1 MKIVSNQS
9 TKESPLIGLFPS
21 LNPVATK
28 IEKKSIT
35 EQQYSLK
42 AIHPVLNNEAF
53 AQTMDKYRLFVA
65 TYNAQIQEQNK
76 LIDKHNGLVAENSK
90 QLTEVQKAF
99 KDVFI
104 KKNKSIADE
113 LEYNKVATEFNSQY
127 GDIVELRKIQ
137 TIKYATE
144 IVFAQFLHAYQ
155 QQLSKR
161 TMIHS
166 KFDIAYASTLPAV
179 EINSHEIA
187 SFERNG
193 VQSISLTKKS
203 IRNHRNRLQQA
214 GVLCNYEFQGNKKG
228 VKHHINEEILTVF
241 DLKTQN
247 FVDIENQQ
255 VNPQKGKKLPDN
267 NDNTRTIKD
276 KYKIKE
282 NVENNSLDKGTP
294 SAVPFNLVFYKNT
307 QSKLTDSN
315 MGGAPENV
323 KIEQKTKTLS
333 EKLTALIQNPQ
344 QLAENLSL
352 GLYNDYSPID
362 LRVLSKEAYAGTMTK
377 DEFKELVIQDFIKTT
392 AKIWK
397 GKNVYTGVW
406 KKLINEMYANWFK
419 AFNNQ
424 SFNKHIVVEMLQEYR
439 WRVNHAR
446 KWFLAHKFNPL
457 FPADYFDLTR
467 TERKEVGFSYT
478 KKAWNKHLKYE
489 QNKELKKRKTEQKTI
504 ARKLNVNSSK
514 EVENKVRMFLKGK
527 IDIETL
533 YNFVATN
540 HPTHLE
546 KLSEIT
552 FKIQAKLTKNL

>member
-1 MKIVSNQS
+1 MKIINNQR
-9 TKESPLIGLFPS
+9 TNENPLIGLFPS
-21 LNPVATK
+21 LNSVATK
-28 IEKKSIT
+28 IEKKSIS

-42 AIHPVLNNEAF
+42 AIHPVLSNEAF

-65 TYNAQIQEQNK
+65 TYNAQVQEQNK

-90 QLTEVQKAF
+90 QLTDVQKAF

-104 KKNKSIADE
+104 KKNKSITDE
-113 LEYNKVATEFNSQY
+113 IEFNKVATDFNSQY
-127 GDIVELRKIQ
+127 GDIVELKKIQ

-144 IVFAQFLHAYQ
+144 IVFMQFLHAYQ

-161 TMIHS
+161 AMIHS
-166 KFDIAYASTLPAV
+166 KFDIAYACTLPAA

-203 IRNHRNRLQQA
+203 IRNHRNRLIQA
-214 GVLCNYEFQGNKKG
+214 GILCNYEFQGHKKG
-228 VKHHINEEILTVF
+228 VKLHINEEILTVL
-241 DLKTQN
+241 DLKTQKN
-247 FVDIENQQ
+247 VSIENQQ

-282 NVENNSLDKGTP
+282 NVKNNSLDKGTP
-294 SAVPFNLVFYKNT
+294 TANFQLIFYKNT
-307 QSKLTDSN
+307 QSKEENLTK
-315 MGGAPENV
+315 GAAAENV
-323 KIEQKTKTLS
+323 KVEQKPKTLS

-419 AFNNQ
+419 AFNGQ

-446 KWFLAHKFNPL
+446 KWFLAHNFNPL

-467 TERKEVGFSYT
+467 TERKEVGFAYT

-489 QNKELKKRKTEQKTI
+489 ENKELNKRKTQQKTV
-504 ARKLNVNSSK
+504 ARKQNVNSSK

-552 FKIQAKLTKNL
+552 YKIQAKLTKNL